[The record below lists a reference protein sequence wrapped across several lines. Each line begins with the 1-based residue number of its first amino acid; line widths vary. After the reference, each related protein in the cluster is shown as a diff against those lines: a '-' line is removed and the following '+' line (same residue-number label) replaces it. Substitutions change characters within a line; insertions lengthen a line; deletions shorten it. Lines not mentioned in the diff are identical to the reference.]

1 MLRTHTC
8 GELRIEDEG
17 REVTLAGWVETSRN
31 HGGVL
36 FIDLRDRYGITQ
48 TVFRPENETPFAAGD
63 ALRPE
68 WVVRVT
74 GRVGLRPEEARN
86 PNRPTGDVE
95 VEVSA
100 LEVLNEAEPSPI
112 GVTDEDLS
120 SDELRFRYRY
130 LDLRRPV
137 MRDAMLLRHR
147 VAQTLRRA
155 CTALGFVEAET
166 PVLTKSTPEGA
177 RDYLVPSRI
186 HQGGFYALPQSPQL
200 FKQLLMVAGLDRYF
214 QLVKCFRD
222 EDLRAD
228 RQPEFTQLDLEMS
241 FVAEDDVMGATER
254 IFAEVLKEEIGLELE
269 LPLPRM
275 SYAEAMLTYGCD
287 KPDTRFGLPIRDV
300 SESMCGCGFG
310 VFAGTI
316 EGGGVV
322 RGIRAPGA
330 AGFSRK
336 EIDGLGAVVA
346 EYGARGLAW
355 LKVEDEIRSSFAKF
369 LEPDELSR
377 LVAEMEGE
385 TGDLLLFVAGAESMA
400 AASLGAL
407 RLELGRRLELIPE
420 GAHEALWV
428 VDFPMFE
435 WNEDEERFD
444 AAHHP
449 FTSPRDEDVDLLAT
463 DPGAVR
469 ARAYDLV
476 LDGVEVAGGSLRI
489 HRRDVQQRVF
499 AALGIGEEEANE
511 KFGFLLEAFRYG
523 APPHG
528 GIAFGFDRLVRI
540 LAGQASIREII
551 PFPKTTS
558 ATCPLTSAPS
568 RVDAKQ
574 LEELGLRPG
583 EPDGS

>member
-17 REVTLAGWVETSRN
+17 REVKLAGWVETSRN

-48 TVFRPENETPFAAGD
+48 IVFRPENESLFTAGD

-68 WVVRVT
+68 WVIGVT
-74 GRVGLRPEEARN
+74 GRVGPRPADARN
-86 PNRPTGDVE
+86 PNRPTGEVE
-95 VEVSA
+95 VEVISI
-100 LEVLNEAEPSPI
+100 EVLNEAEPSPI
-112 GVTDEDLS
+112 GVTDDDLS

-147 VAQTLRRA
+147 IAQTLRRL
-155 CTALGFVEAET
+155 CTEMDFIEVET
-166 PVLTKSTPEGA
+166 PILTKSTPEGA
-177 RDYLVPSRI
+177 RDYLVPSRVNP
-186 HQGGFYALPQSPQL
+186 GRFYALPQSPQL

-228 RQPEFTQLDLEMS
+228 RQPEFSQLDMEMS
-241 FVAEDDVMGATER
+241 FVEESDVMEASEH
-254 IFAEVLKEEIGLELE
+254 ILVEVLRETLGLEVE
-269 LPLPRM
+269 TPLPRM
-275 SYAEAMLTYGCD
+275 TYAEAMLTYGSD
-287 KPDTRFGLPIRDV
+287 KPDTRFLLPIRDV
-300 SESMCGCGFG
+300 SEAMRGCGFG
-310 VFAGTI
+310 VFSGTI

-322 RGIRAPGA
+322 RGIRAPNSSS
-330 AGFSRK
+330 FSRK
-336 EIDGLGAVVA
+336 KIDGLGKVVA
-346 EYGARGLAW
+346 EYGAKGLAW

-369 LEPDELSR
+369 LKPDELTA
-377 LVAEMEGE
+377 LTEAMEAE

-400 AASLGAL
+400 AAALGAL
-407 RLELGRRLELIPE
+407 RLELGKRLGLVPE

-435 WNEDEERFD
+435 WNEEKERFD
-444 AAHHP
+444 ASHHP
-449 FTSPRDEDVDLLAT
+449 FTSPCPEDVERLES
-463 DPGAVR
+463 DPGSVR

-476 LDGVEVAGGSLRI
+476 LDGVEIAGGSVRI
-489 HRRDVQQRVF
+489 HQREVQERVF
-499 AALGIGEEEANE
+499 AALGIGPEEAND

-528 GIAFGFDRLVRI
+528 GIAFGLDRLVAAV
-540 LAGQASIREII
+540 AGLPSIREVIA
-551 PFPKTTS
+551 FPKTTS
-558 ATCPLTSAPS
+558 AACPLTTAPTA
-568 RVDAKQ
+568 VDETQ
-574 LEELGLRPG
+574 LGELGLRIEKP
-583 EPDGS
+583 S